1 MPDPKLVTVLP
12 DAAALAAVTADHII
26 DVLHAALAR
35 HDAVGSTRRY
45 AADETR
51 RDVVDIAL
59 AGGST
64 PRAVNALLTAA
75 PRRSALDWSR
85 VVFWFGDERC
95 VPPDDEQ
102 SNYKMNR
109 QTLLDP
115 LGIRPDHVHRMRGED
130 DPSAAAADYDVEM
143 RRELG
148 QAPRLDL
155 ILLGMG
161 PDGHTASLFPG
172 TTTQIDDDKL
182 CIAHHIPKLDTWR
195 MTLTPQAFNAAHN
208 VAITAGGTE
217 KADAL
222 REVLEGPKQTDVYPA
237 QLIYPTNGE
246 LRWFVD
252 AAAASK
258 L

>member
-1 MPDPKLVTVLP
+1 MADPKLVTVLP
-12 DAAALAAVTADHII
+12 DPAALAAAAAEHVV
-26 DVLHAALAR
+26 DVLRATLA
-35 HDAVGSTRRY
+35 
-45 AADETR
+45 R
-51 RDVVDIAL
+51 RDVAHVAL

-64 PRAVNALLTAA
+64 PRAINALLVAE
-75 PRRSALDWSR
+75 PLRHEVDWSR

-109 QTLLDP
+109 ETLLDP
-115 LGIRPDHVHRMRGED
+115 LGVQPDFVQRMRGED
-130 DPSAAAADYDVEM
+130 DPIAAAADYDVVL
-143 RRELG
+143 RRKLG
-148 QAPRLDL
+148 DDARLDL

-172 TTTQIDDDKL
+172 TIAAIDNERL
-182 CIAHHIPKLDTWR
+182 SIAHYVPKLDRWR
-195 MTLTPQAFNAAHN
+195 MTLTPRAINAARN
-208 VAITAGGTE
+208 VAITAGGAE

-222 REVLEGPKQTDVYPA
+222 REVLEGPRQTEAYPA
-237 QLIYPTNGE
+237 QLVQPAHGE

>member
-1 MPDPKLVTVLP
+1 MADPKIVTVLP
-12 DAAALAAVTADHII
+12 DAAALAAAAADHII
-26 DVLHAALAR
+26 EVVHATLAL
-35 HDAVGSTRRY
+35 
-45 AADETR
+45 
-51 RDVVDIAL
+51 RDFGHVAL

-64 PRAVNALLTAA
+64 PRAINALLAA
-75 PRRSALDWSR
+75 EPRRSAVDWSR

-95 VPPDDEQ
+95 VSPNDDQ

-109 QTLLDP
+109 ETLLDP
-115 LGIRPDHVHRMRGED
+115 LGIRPNQVHRMRGED
-130 DPSAAAADYDVEM
+130 DPSAAAADYDVVL

-148 QAPRLDL
+148 ERPRLDL

-172 TTTQIDDDKL
+172 TTAQIDKDKL
-182 CIAHHIPKLDTWR
+182 CIAHYVPKLETWR
-195 MTLTPQAFNAAHN
+195 MTLTPHAINAAKN
-208 VAITAGGTE
+208 VAITAGGAE
-217 KADAL
+217 KTDAL

-237 QLIYPTNGE
+237 QLVHPAHGE

>member
-1 MPDPKLVTVLP
+1 VADSKLVTVLP
-12 DAAALAAVTADHII
+12 DHDALAAAAADHVV
-26 DVLHAALAR
+26 DVLRATLAQ
-35 HDAVGSTRRY
+35 
-45 AADETR
+45 
-51 RDVVDIAL
+51 RDVANVAL

-64 PRAVNALLTAA
+64 PRAINALLVTA
-75 PRRSALDWSR
+75 PRRGEVDWSR

-95 VPPDDEQ
+95 VPPDDQQ

-109 QTLLDP
+109 ETLLDP
-115 LGIRPDHVHRMRGED
+115 LGIPSAHRHRMRGED
-130 DPSAAAADYDVEM
+130 DPSAAAADYDVVL
-143 RRELG
+143 RREAG
-148 QAPRLDL
+148 ETPRLDL

-172 TTTQIDDDKL
+172 TITALDKGKL
-182 CIAHHIPKLDTWR
+182 CIAHYVPQLDRWR
-195 MTLTPQAFNAAHN
+195 MTLTPRAINAAHSI
-208 VAITAGGTE
+208 AITAGGAE

-237 QLIYPTNGE
+237 QLIQPTHGD

-252 AAAASK
+252 EAAASK